1 LETPSVA
8 VPPTKTL
15 PEYCAS
21 LTVPVSN
28 TSIEGIPD
36 TSLTE
41 KIVPVKSFVT
51 ENNCPAEPSNDNV
64 PLEVGKALTVIGNK
78 PAVFAPVNTILGSSV
93 VDPVLGVIKIFLSEF
108 AMLLF
113 FYKPMWYLLDSETTT
128 KCMEVLLNF

>member
-1 LETPSVA
+1 
-8 VPPTKTL
+8 
-15 PEYCAS
+15 
-21 LTVPVSN
+21 VSN

-93 VDPVLGVIKIFLSEF
+93 VDPVLGLIKMFLSEF
-108 AMLLF
+108 AMMLF
-113 FYKPMWYLLDSETTT
+113 FLLVPMVFIRFRNDH
-128 KCMEVLLNF
+128 EVR